1 MRDFLSIIM
10 DIADRINQIIDHEG
24 LTVASFARKIGV
36 GDQTVRSVC
45 VLRRNKPGFE
55 FLSNLIQTFEWLN
68 PVWVLTG
75 KGSMEMCNGEN
86 SKNDVQSLSELVNY
100 LREKD
105 EKIERL
111 IEEKTTWR
119 LKYEM
124 STGN

>member
-1 MRDFLSIIM
+1 M
-10 DIADRINQIIDHEG
+10 DIAERINQIIDREG

-36 GDQTVRSVC
+36 GDQAVRSVC
-45 VLRRNKPGFE
+45 VLKRNKPGFE

-75 KGSMEMCNGEN
+75 KGEMVLDSDRNERCSGD
-86 SKNDVQSLSELVNY
+86 SVAELVKY

-111 IEEKTTWR
+111 IEEKTTWKI
-119 LKYEM
+119 KYEM
-124 STGN
+124 TSGE

>member
-1 MRDFLSIIM
+1 MIFLRLIM
-10 DIADRINQIIDHEG
+10 DIAERINQIIDREG

-45 VLRRNKPGFE
+45 VLKRNKPGFE

-68 PVWVLTG
+68 AVWVLTG
-75 KGSMEMCNGEN
+75 KGEMVLDSDRNERCSGD
-86 SKNDVQSLSELVNY
+86 SVAELVKY

-111 IEEKTTWR
+111 IEEKTTWKI
-119 LKYEM
+119 KYEM
-124 STGN
+124 TSGE

>member
-1 MRDFLSIIM
+1 MIFLQLIM
-10 DIADRINQIIDHEG
+10 DIAERINQIIDREG

-45 VLRRNKPGFE
+45 VLKRNKPGFE
-55 FLSNLIQTFEWLN
+55 FLSNMIQTFEWLN

-75 KGSMEMCNGEN
+75 KGEMVIE
-86 SKNDVQSLSELVNY
+86 SDKNEGCRVDSVAELVKY

-111 IEEKTTWR
+111 IEEKMTWKI
-119 LKYEM
+119 KYEM
-124 STGN
+124 TSGN

>member
-10 DIADRINQIIDHEG
+10 DIAERINQIIDHEG

-45 VLRRNKPGFE
+45 VLKRNKPGFE
-55 FLSNLIQTFEWLN
+55 FLSSLIQTFEWLN

-75 KGSMEMCNGEN
+75 KGDMVIQKRDNEKCE
-86 SKNDVQSLSELVNY
+86 VQSLGELVKY

-124 STGN
+124 TASN

>member
-1 MRDFLSIIM
+1 MIFLRLIM
-10 DIADRINQIIDHEG
+10 DIAERINQIIDREG

-45 VLRRNKPGFE
+45 VLKRNKPGFE
-55 FLSNLIQTFEWLN
+55 FLSNLVQTFEWLN

-75 KGSMEMCNGEN
+75 KGEMEINRD
-86 SKNDVQSLSELVNY
+86 KNDGVDVDSIAELVKY
-100 LREKD
+100 LKEKD

-111 IEEKTTWR
+111 IEEKTTWK

-124 STGN
+124 TSGS